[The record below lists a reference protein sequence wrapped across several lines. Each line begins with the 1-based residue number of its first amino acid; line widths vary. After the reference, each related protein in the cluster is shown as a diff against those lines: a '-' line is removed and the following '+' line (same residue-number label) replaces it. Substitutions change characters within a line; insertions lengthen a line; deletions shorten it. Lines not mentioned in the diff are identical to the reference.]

1 MLFRF
6 LGQYTGGRSSVNA
19 CGVVFHGREPADVT
33 EPDGIRR
40 LSGHPEFE
48 LVPVAEDRAEVPE
61 PKRRG
66 RPRKVTNG

>member
-6 LGQYTGGRSSVNA
+6 LGQYTGGRSSVDA
-19 CGVVFHGREPADVT
+19 CGVAFHGREPTDVT
-33 EPDGIRR
+33 DPDSIRR

-48 LVPVAEDRAEVPE
+48 LVPVAKDRVEVPE